1 MSEEKKEEEP
11 QNKITDE
18 EKENMCALE
27 YDIKKKGEM
36 LIIMLINPVLKIKM
50 SIQMPKLSQD
60 QG

>member
-27 YDIKKKGEM
+27 YDIKKKEKM

-50 SIQMPKLSQD
+50 SIQMPKL
-60 QG
+60 